1 MPEFKK
7 VVVLNPYDQL
17 TRSQDFSFLNN
28 IGVMKHLPNDIMR

>member
-7 VVVLNPYDQL
+7 VVVLNPSDQL
-17 TRSQDFSFLNN
+17 TWSQDFSFLNN